1 MQVGDSVGWILQ
13 HSADPRIKMSLYVV
27 SSNGPVTV
35 YFGDSSLKSFL
46 VWVVSGVASRLNIK
60 QISSAILQTL
70 ILGVPISQS
79 NTDAR
84 RIQTLR
90 PSKSYPLCS
99 LTCGAGQE
107 IEEHPSSS
115 QR

>member
-70 ILGVPISQS
+70 ILGMPISQS

-84 RIQTLR
+84 RIQ
-90 PSKSYPLCS
+90 
-99 LTCGAGQE
+99 
-107 IEEHPSSS
+107 
-115 QR
+115 